1 MFQPDFT
8 FLLSEASDQNEVVQ
22 DESLSRLVGEDA
34 LEEPPKRKGI
44 LKKPKLFINTSDDE
58 LAERYLSSSP
68 VMENSYNQYAQYVK
82 VIEDEVVCTVLKEE
96 VYIVQWDNIFGPLLF
111 EDSPVI
117 SSSLARKQS
126 IPRSG
131 LQFNNPPVIERAHA
145 VVLPDENS
153 NFANFVESV
162 LPPETIDVQD
172 KRVKFSPLQSP
183 CYFYPP
189 EFELQADEELLS
201 LDSFDEAHGFEDP
214 HNAME
219 NLFHVVS
226 EHRGKSGSMWSWLNP
241 QKKTPPLQGKYA
253 LRSLISVNNNV
264 CNT

>member
-68 VMENSYNQYAQYVK
+68 VMENNYNQYAQYVK
-82 VIEDEVVCTVLKEE
+82 VIEDEVVCTVLEE
-96 VYIVQWDNIFGPLLF
+96 KVYIVQWDNIFGPLLF

-131 LQFNNPPVIERAHA
+131 LQFNNPPVIERAHV

-162 LPPETIDVQD
+162 LPPETIDIQD

-241 QKKTPPLQGKYA
+241 QKKTPPLQGK
-253 LRSLISVNNNV
+253 INMP
-264 CNT
+264 